1 MTNHERSSSKTL
13 SSDLLGSTARKP
25 AKPQPA
31 VEIQQPRNEAPVSNG
46 TNKPRV
52 ASSEYYPDPGRNT
65 NSVSSPNGWDQSTQ
79 DFYQSQNAKPQ
90 YNAPP
95 PPPRPG
101 KMPDDSYPI
110 TPSASSTRPAFANGD
125 YQPPRESS
133 QYAYSRSDIPQAP
146 TDFDQQSIGT
156 RNSRNFFGKK
166 R

>member
-1 MTNHERSSSKTL
+1 MTNR
-13 SSDLLGSTARKP
+13 
-25 AKPQPA
+25 
-31 VEIQQPRNEAPVSNG
+31 

-52 ASSEYYPDPGRNT
+52 ASSEYYPDPGRSSA
-65 NSVSSPNGWDQSTQ
+65 SVATSQMPAAGWDQSAQ
-79 DFYQSQNAKPQ
+79 EFYQSQPSKPQ

-101 KMPDDSYPI
+101 KMPPGDDSYPI
-110 TPSASSTRPAFANGD
+110 TPPASSTRQAFTNSD
-125 YQPPRESS
+125 YNQPPPRESS

-146 TDFDQQSIGT
+146 TDFDQQSAG